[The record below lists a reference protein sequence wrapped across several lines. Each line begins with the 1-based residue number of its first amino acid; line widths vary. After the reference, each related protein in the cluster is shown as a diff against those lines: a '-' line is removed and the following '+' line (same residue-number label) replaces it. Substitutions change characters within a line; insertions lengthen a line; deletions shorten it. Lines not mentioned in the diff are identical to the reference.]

1 MKRFSTRF
9 SRNKNVFMYGR
20 LLLWGIL
27 CGATVACSL
36 RNGASDR
43 DPAVARVGES
53 YLRESDLERMMPQE
67 VLLADSAEMAEKRV
81 SAWVLQQV
89 LLQKAQANLDEAT
102 CRHIERKIDAYRASL
117 MVFSYEEKITRQ
129 LLDTIVQE
137 RDITD
142 YYEKNKDQFV
152 LKSNIVRLRFVKVA
166 KDAKKME
173 ALKKGL
179 FDKNLGEGDNLYE
192 YADLCRRYADN
203 YFLDGEKWIYFNDFL
218 REVPVKTYNQEEFLR
233 NYRNIEVEAGNYMYY
248 VSILD
253 FKIRDMVSP
262 LSFEKERIRGI
273 ILNQRKKTLLDE
285 MERDLMDEA
294 RRTGLVEYYGDLQDE
309 KTDI

>member
-1 MKRFSTRF
+1 MKRFTTRF

-102 CRHIERKIDAYRASL
+102 CRQIERKI
-117 MVFSYEEKITRQ
+117 
-129 LLDTIVQE
+129 
-137 RDITD
+137 
-142 YYEKNKDQFV
+142 
-152 LKSNIVRLRFVKVA
+152 
-166 KDAKKME
+166 
-173 ALKKGL
+173 
-179 FDKNLGEGDNLYE
+179 
-192 YADLCRRYADN
+192 
-203 YFLDGEKWIYFNDFL
+203 
-218 REVPVKTYNQEEFLR
+218 
-233 NYRNIEVEAGNYMYY
+233 
-248 VSILD
+248 
-253 FKIRDMVSP
+253 
-262 LSFEKERIRGI
+262 
-273 ILNQRKKTLLDE
+273 
-285 MERDLMDEA
+285 EA
-294 RRTGLVEYYGDLQDE
+294 R
-309 KTDI
+309 

>member
-1 MKRFSTRF
+1 MSSIHFS
-9 SRNKNVFMYGR
+9 SNVYGR
-20 LLLWGIL
+20 LWVGVIL
-27 CGATVACSL
+27 CVATAGCSL
-36 RNGASDR
+36 FSPSSDK
-43 DPAVARVGES
+43 DPAVVRVGEA
-53 YLRESDLERMMPQE
+53 YLQESDLERMMPQE
-67 VLLADSAEMAEKRV
+67 SLLADSAEMARKKVE
-81 SAWVLQQV
+81 AWVLEQV

-102 CRHIERKIDAYRASL
+102 CRHIERKVDAYRASL
-117 MVFSYEEKITRQ
+117 MVFSYEEQITRQ
-129 LLDTIVQE
+129 LLDTIVQD
-137 RDITD
+137 RDIMA

-152 LKSNIVRLRFVKVA
+152 LKSNIVRLRFVKVP
-166 KDAKKME
+166 KDEKKKD

-179 FDKNLGEGDNLYE
+179 FDKNLAEGDNLYE

-273 ILNQRKKTLLDE
+273 ILNQRKKALLDQ
-285 MERDLMDEA
+285 MERDLMDDA

-309 KTDI
+309 KTDN